1 MNIRIV
7 QNQMSGT
14 VKITR
19 FWHRHD
25 SKMDRLHLNKEF
37 RLREKEYFRKFGEF
51 LRKCKSRG
59 WKTW

>member
-1 MNIRIV
+1 
-7 QNQMSGT
+7 MSGT

-25 SKMDRLHLNKEF
+25 SKEDRLHLNKEF